1 MKILLTGSGGFIGR
15 NIRES
20 FLGQKHEILAPSHAE
35 LDLTD
40 ETALDD
46 FFRHNKVD
54 AVIHAACKPGHRNA
68 KDPSNLYYHNTRMFF
83 NLLKHRDDYGR
94 LFNLSS
100 GAVYDAARYLPKMKE
115 EHAEKVLPADDLGL
129 AKHVCWQ
136 AVKGAPNATDLR
148 IFGIFG
154 KYEDYAIRFISNAI
168 CKTLFN
174 RPVTLKQN
182 RFFDYIWVDDFICLL
197 DRMLETP
204 PTEKA
209 LNVTPDK
216 SVSLLSLAE
225 LVREISGKKLPIFI
239 ARQGLG
245 LEYSGD
251 NTLLKKAY
259 PDFAF
264 TPLARAVENLYA
276 WYAARKDAL
285 DESVLLSD
293 K

>member
-1 MKILLTGSGGFIGR
+1 MKILLTGASGFIGR
-15 NIRES
+15 NVRES
-20 FLGQKHEILAPSHAE
+20 FLAQKHEILAPSHAE

-40 ETALDD
+40 EAALDG
-46 FFRHNKVD
+46 FFRAHRVD

-83 NLLKHRDDYGR
+83 NLLKHRDDYG
-94 LFNLSS
+94 LLLNLSS
-100 GAVYDAARYLPKMKE
+100 GAVYDAARYQPKMKE
-115 EHAEKVLPADDLGL
+115 ERADQVLPADDLGL

-136 AVKGAPNATDLR
+136 AVKGAANITDLR
-148 IFGIFG
+148 VFGIFG

-174 RPVTLKQN
+174 RPITLRQN
-182 RFFDYIWVDDFICLL
+182 RFFDYIWVEDFVRLL
-197 DRMLETP
+197 DRMLDRP
-204 PTEKA
+204 PADKA

-216 SVSLLSLAE
+216 SVSLLELAE
-225 LVREISGKKLPIFI
+225 TVREISGKKLPIFI

-245 LEYSGD
+245 PEYSGD
-251 NTLLKKAY
+251 NARLKKAY
-259 PDFAF
+259 ADFAF

-276 WYAARKDAL
+276 WYAAHKDEL
-285 DESVLLSD
+285 DESVLLQD